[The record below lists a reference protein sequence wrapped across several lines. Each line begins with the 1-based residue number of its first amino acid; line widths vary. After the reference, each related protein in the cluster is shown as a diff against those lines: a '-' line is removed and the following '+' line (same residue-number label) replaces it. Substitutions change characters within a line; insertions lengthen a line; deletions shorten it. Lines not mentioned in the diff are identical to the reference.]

1 MKIGMKE
8 IAWELVPR
16 DRFEELLHLAVGDDC
31 LERRGISFPTMDLKL
46 NVSYDD
52 SGFESL
58 LREKFGVGSPYG
70 DVSHLTFVRNR
81 NRLGFELPYKHYG
94 YISEATSEA
103 LVFASSFGMLKSTI
117 SGYASLLVE
126 PRGYVPVHASVLSAN
141 GKGLL
146 LVGGSAA
153 GKTTTLLNLVDWLLK
168 SKLPV
173 SVLTDDWAVIAE
185 REGRYVAESFD
196 PSVSLR
202 CGNLDENRQLRFFR
216 HDEIRSAVTMQK
228 KISRRPDDLYGC
240 PMTADKVFLD
250 AVILLLPEESDGNL
264 HRADAGEFSRR
275 VVDSAYH
282 YPYVSPA
289 QVERHEGF
297 WVGLAGRI
305 PVYSFATRGFSS
317 PTQSIEKIKE
327 VIND

>member
-8 IAWELVPR
+8 ITWESVSR
-16 DRFEELLHLAVGDDC
+16 DRFEELLHLAVGNDD
-31 LERRGISFPTMDLKL
+31 LEQRGISFPTMDLKL
-46 NVSYDD
+46 DVSYDD
-52 SGFESL
+52 PGFESL

-70 DVSHLTFVRNR
+70 DAPRLTFVRNR

-94 YISEATSEA
+94 YLSESATEA

-168 SKLPV
+168 SKLPLGI
-173 SVLTDDWAVIAE
+173 LTDDWAVIAE
-185 REGRYVAESFD
+185 RGGRYVAESFD
-196 PSVSLR
+196 PSISLR
-202 CGNLDENRQLRFFR
+202 CGNLDENSQLRFFR
-216 HDEIRSAVTMQK
+216 HDEIQSAATKQK
-228 KISRRPDDLYGC
+228 KISRSPDDLYGC
-240 PMTADKVFLD
+240 PITTDKVILD
-250 AVILLLPEESDGNL
+250 TVILLLPEESDGNL

-275 VVDSAYH
+275 VVDAAYH
-282 YPYVSPA
+282 YPYVSPG
-289 QVERHEGF
+289 QVKWHESF
-297 WVGLAGRI
+297 WAGLAGRI

-317 PTQSIEKIKE
+317 PTQSIEKLKE